1 MRILAGFCFSIL
13 LAVASVAQPAEKIPS
28 GNGGTGRFAAETA
41 LAAKTLEA
49 HGGEKLRKMRS
60 LVIRGSV
67 DVTAATTAQTIPA
80 TFITIFSGDK
90 YRIEINN
97 PFQPVQQ
104 IYDGTRTSAS
114 IRGGFTLPPI
124 NRLGFPML
132 PRLGETG
139 FVITSLPDE
148 KKKKTGFRLTS
159 PEGYF
164 TDFYIDAKTGQ
175 IRGYDST
182 YAISG
187 RTVTTSVEI
196 DKMRV
201 VDGVVVPE
209 KYVQR
214 FDMGQITI
222 FAEFKAK
229 EILVNSPIDD
239 SVFAIDGPQ

>member
-1 MRILAGFCFSIL
+1 MRVFIGFFIL
-13 LAVASVAQPAEKIPS
+13 LLTTVSAAAQSAEKQRS
-28 GNGGTGRFAAETA
+28 GNDGTGRFEAENV
-41 LAAKTLEA
+41 LARQTLDA
-49 HGGEKLRKMRS
+49 HGGEKLKKMSS
-60 LVIRGSV
+60 LVIKGAV
-67 DVTAATTAQTIPA
+67 EVTAATTAQAIPA
-80 TFITIFSGDK
+80 TFVTIFSGDK

-104 IYDGTRTSAS
+104 TYDGTRTSAS

-124 NRLGFPML
+124 NRLGFPLL
-132 PRLGETG
+132 PRVGDTG
-139 FVITSLPDE
+139 FVITSLPAE
-148 KKKKTGFRLTS
+148 KKKKAGFRMTS

-175 IRGYDST
+175 IKGYDST
-182 YAISG
+182 YMIDG
-187 RTVTTSVEI
+187 RTITTSVEI
-196 DKMRV
+196 DKMRIV
-201 VDGVVVPE
+201 EGVVVPE

-239 SVFAIDGPQ
+239 SVFAIADPR